1 MTFCDVISLFN
12 TIKTTKAMKNNRILR
27 IMMVILF
34 TVHCSLFTSPVR
46 AQNDSLT
53 AKDDSLVRELRMQ
66 IQELKLQSILMQER
80 LEDTGKSAR
89 EDSLRLALRRARI
102 DSLRNIIQGVP
113 LVVEG
118 DTLFRLYDRKGG
130 MMPEERVQN
139 ISEAIME
146 SGKSIKFIPDSVY
159 IFEGDYTT
167 DIMAGS
173 NVIMSVTDNDAIW
186 QNTTRQELGA
196 QYCVIIKNKINELH
210 DEYGMQQKLKGLLYA
225 AVILLVLFILIRIT
239 NWCYRRWR
247 LRIVRFVMK
256 RVRPLTVKYY
266 EVLSMRRIGIVF
278 LTIFN
283 VLRYIIIFLL
293 LFFCI
298 PILFSIFPETESL
311 AFRIIGYVWNPF
323 VGIVKAVVGFL
334 PKFFQIVVI
343 IICFRYLV
351 KGIRYLMNEIG
362 AGRLKITGFYADWAE
377 PTYFILRVL
386 CYSFMIVMIW
396 PLLPS
401 SNSEVFQGV
410 SVFIGII
417 VSLGSSSI
425 IGNVMAGMVMT
436 YMRPFHVGDFI
447 KYGDTEG
454 FVIEKTML
462 VTRIRTRKNDV
473 ITIPNSNLMTSQTS
487 NYTFA
492 AQNFGIVVHT
502 KVTIGYDVRWQEI
515 RQLLLDAA
523 HATKGLRQHPE
534 PFVLVTALDD
544 YYVEYEVN
552 AYTNQYEKLS
562 LIYSELHHNILDS
575 FHSNGVEIM
584 SPHIY
589 AHRTDLELQIPKDQQ
604 KPKAK
609 A

>member
-1 MTFCDVISLFN
+1 MMKRLLPLIA
-12 TIKTTKAMKNNRILR
+12 TIWCTL
-27 IMMVILF
+27 
-34 TVHCSLFTSPVR
+34 TVS
-46 AQNDSLT
+46 AQSNASNDSLR

-66 IQELKLQSILMQER
+66 IQELKLQSIIMQGQ
-80 LEDTGKSAR
+80 LEESGKNSR
-89 EDSLRLALRRARI
+89 EDSLRQALRKARI

-130 MMPEERVQN
+130 MMPEERVKD
-139 ISEAIME
+139 IYESIME
-146 SGKSIKFIPDSVY
+146 SGKSIKLIPDSVY
-159 IFEGDYTT
+159 VFEGDYTT
-167 DIMAGS
+167 DIMAGNS
-173 NVIMSVTDNDAIW
+173 VIMSVTDNDAIW

-196 QYCVIIKNKINELH
+196 QYCVIIRNKINELH

-225 AVILLVLFILIRIT
+225 AVILLLLFILIRIT
-239 NWCYRRWR
+239 NWCYRHWR

-266 EVLSMRRIGIVF
+266 EVLNTRRIGIVF

-311 AFRIIGYVWNPF
+311 AYRIIGYVWNPF
-323 VGIVKAVVGFL
+323 VGIVKSVVGFL

-362 AGRLKITGFYADWAE
+362 SGRLKISGFYADWAE

-462 VTRIRTRKNDV
+462 VTRIRTRKNNV
-473 ITIPNSNLMTSQTS
+473 ITIPNSSLMTSQTT
-487 NYTFA
+487 NYTFS
-492 AQNFGIVVHT
+492 AQNFGLVVHT

-552 AYTNQYEKLS
+552 AYTNQYDKLPI
-562 LIYSELHHNILDS
+562 IYSELHHNILDS

-604 KPKAK
+604 KSPVKEE
-609 A
+609 

>member
-1 MTFCDVISLFN
+1 MRLLLLIAIAWCALAAGAHSNVPNDTL
-12 TIKTTKAMKNNRILR
+12 
-27 IMMVILF
+27 
-34 TVHCSLFTSPVR
+34 TVN
-46 AQNDSLT
+46 NDSLV
-53 AKDDSLVRELRMQ
+53 SELQLQ

-80 LEDTGKSAR
+80 LEDSGKSAR
-89 EDSLRLALRRARI
+89 EDSLRQARRKARI
-102 DSLRNIIQGVP
+102 DSLRSYLPGVK
-113 LVVEG
+113 LIVEG
-118 DTLFRLYDRKGG
+118 DTLFTLYDRKGG
-130 MMPEERVQN
+130 MRPEERVQN
-139 ISEAIME
+139 IRDAILE
-146 SGKSIKFIPDSVY
+146 SGKSMKFVVDTVY
-159 IFEGDYTT
+159 VFEGDYTT

-173 NVIMSVTDNDAIW
+173 SVIMSVTDNDAIW
-186 QNTTRQELGA
+186 QNTTRQELAA
-196 QYCVIIKNKINELH
+196 QYSVIIKNKIDELH
-210 DEYGMQQKLKGLLYA
+210 DEYGMQQKLKGFIYA
-225 AVILLVLFILIRIT
+225 AAILLLLIILICLT

-247 LRIVRFVMK
+247 FRLTRFVMK
-256 RVRPLTVKYY
+256 RVRTLAIKDY
-266 EVLSMRRIGIVF
+266 EVLNTRRIGVLSITT
-278 LTIFN
+278 LN
-283 VLRYIIIFLL
+283 VLRWFVIALL

-311 AFRIIGYVWNPF
+311 AYRIIGYVWNPF
-323 VGIVKAVVGFL
+323 VGIVKSVIGFL
-334 PKFFQIVVI
+334 PKLIQIVVI

-362 AGRLKITGFYADWAE
+362 SGRLKITGFYADWAE

-462 VTRIRTRKNDV
+462 VTRIRTRKNNV
-473 ITIPNSNLMTSQTS
+473 ITIPNSSLMTSQTT
-487 NYTFA
+487 NYTFS
-492 AQNFGIVVHT
+492 AQNFGLVVHT
-502 KVTIGYDVRWQEI
+502 KVTIGYDMRWQEI

-552 AYTNQYEKLS
+552 AYTSQYDKLPI
-562 LIYSELHHNILDS
+562 IYSELHHNILDS
-575 FHSNGVEIM
+575 FHSHGVEIM

-589 AHRTDLELQIPKDQQ
+589 AHRTDLELQIPKEQQ
-604 KPKAK
+604 KPEQPQ
-609 A
+609 